1 MEYSI
6 QELARLSG
14 VTTRTLRWYDQ
25 IGLLKPGRVAENGYR
40 RYGLAQVD
48 RLQDILYYRALGV
61 ELAQIRACLDDPDFD
76 RLAALRGHLARLE
89 GERARLDGLIRSVT
103 DTIHA
108 EERNEIMQDE
118 QKFEVFKRQA
128 VECNEALY
136 GREVRE
142 KYGDAQM
149 DEANAAVMGLT
160 QEQYRTWT
168 GLGEE
173 IRAGLERAV
182 SEKLSPEGEEGRRIA
197 ALHRRREELEHKAD
211 EARSMVDQ
219 LQNLRGLNV
228 SLDELWGLDHARFR
242 YGYLPRET
250 YDGFR
255 EALNEEEDIFFVPT
269 TLGARRVYG
278 VYFTTKEAH
287 HKVDSLFNSLH
298 FVRIRLEDPPGG
310 TVDNATAELNA
321 QVEAAQ
327 AAVAQVGQELEELRR
342 QEREHILSSYSYL
355 RYHSEC
361 CGLRQYACRSK
372 GTFYLT
378 GWVPA
383 AAVPEIEKT
392 LARFPNLSCVADTAD
407 DVRHAKPPTKL
418 KTCFLGRVFQPFLE
432 MYGLPAYNEKD
443 PSLFM
448 ALTYCLFFGI
458 MFGDLGQGL
467 CLALIGL
474 VLARWKGMWLG
485 GIITCCG
492 LSGAL
497 FGCVYGSVFGFEDI
511 LPGFKIM
518 EETTFAGLGVVS
530 NVLLLLV
537 LSICLG
543 VFMLLLVMVI
553 NILNGIRQK
562 NYEKIL
568 FGPNGAAGIV
578 FYAGLLTAAVSTLA
592 FGVNLFTP
600 AYVLPVLILPLVL
613 MLLREPLSH
622 LLAKNPHW
630 REFSVGEVLGTG
642 FFELFETLLSYL
654 TNTLSFMRVG
664 AYAITHVGLMLV
676 VHMLAGLAGGV
687 GGPAGILILVLGNA
701 FVMGFEGL
709 LVGIQVLRLEFYELF
724 GRFYDDGGI
733 PFVPKKIDYAART
746 NG

>member
-1 MEYSI
+1 MSVVPMKLLTIAGPLERFDDVVRACVIDQEFHPENALQLMRSVKGLRPLELENPYSALLHRSVEVADEAGI
-6 QELARLSG
+6 PLAYAPFDPASPLEDFASYFDSLSG
-14 VTTRTLRWYDQ
+14 
-25 IGLLKPGRVAENGYR
+25 
-40 RYGLAQVD
+40 
-48 RLQDILYYRALGV
+48 
-61 ELAQIRACLDDPDFD
+61 
-76 RLAALRGHLARLE
+76 
-89 GERARLDGLIRSVT
+89 
-103 DTIHA
+103 
-108 EERNEIMQDE
+108 
-118 QKFEVFKRQA
+118 
-128 VECNEALY
+128 
-136 GREVRE
+136 
-142 KYGDAQM
+142 
-149 DEANAAVMGLT
+149 
-160 QEQYRTWT
+160 
-168 GLGEE
+168 
-173 IRAGLERAV
+173 
-182 SEKLSPEGEEGRRIA
+182 RIA

-228 SLDELWGLDHARFR
+228 SLDELWGLDHARF
-242 YGYLPRET
+242 
-250 YDGFR
+250 
-255 EALNEEEDIFFVPT
+255 
-269 TLGARRVYG
+269 
-278 VYFTTKEAH
+278 
-287 HKVDSLFNSLH
+287 
-298 FVRIRLEDPPGG
+298 
-310 TVDNATAELNA
+310 
-321 QVEAAQ
+321 
-327 AAVAQVGQELEELRR
+327 
-342 QEREHILSSYSYL
+342 
-355 RYHSEC
+355 
-361 CGLRQYACRSK
+361 
-372 GTFYLT
+372 
-378 GWVPA
+378 
-383 AAVPEIEKT
+383 
-392 LARFPNLSCVADTAD
+392 PNLSCVADTAD

-418 KTCFLGRVFQPFLE
+418 KNSFLGRVFQPFLE

-518 EETTFAGLGVVS
+518 EETTFAGLGMVS

-622 LLAKNPHW
+622 LLAKDPHW

>member
-1 MEYSI
+1 MSVVPMKLLTIAGPLERFDDVVRACVIDQEFHPENALQLMRSVKGLRPLELENPYSALLHRSVEVADEAGI
-6 QELARLSG
+6 PLAYAPFDPASPLEDFASYFDSLSG
-14 VTTRTLRWYDQ
+14 
-25 IGLLKPGRVAENGYR
+25 
-40 RYGLAQVD
+40 
-48 RLQDILYYRALGV
+48 
-61 ELAQIRACLDDPDFD
+61 
-76 RLAALRGHLARLE
+76 
-89 GERARLDGLIRSVT
+89 
-103 DTIHA
+103 
-108 EERNEIMQDE
+108 
-118 QKFEVFKRQA
+118 
-128 VECNEALY
+128 
-136 GREVRE
+136 
-142 KYGDAQM
+142 
-149 DEANAAVMGLT
+149 
-160 QEQYRTWT
+160 
-168 GLGEE
+168 
-173 IRAGLERAV
+173 
-182 SEKLSPEGEEGRRIA
+182 RIA

-383 AAVPEIEKT
+383 AAVPEIEET

-497 FGCVYGSVFGFEDI
+497 FGCVYGSVFGFEDS

>member
-1 MEYSI
+1 
-6 QELARLSG
+6 
-14 VTTRTLRWYDQ
+14 
-25 IGLLKPGRVAENGYR
+25 
-40 RYGLAQVD
+40 
-48 RLQDILYYRALGV
+48 
-61 ELAQIRACLDDPDFD
+61 
-76 RLAALRGHLARLE
+76 
-89 GERARLDGLIRSVT
+89 
-103 DTIHA
+103 
-108 EERNEIMQDE
+108 
-118 QKFEVFKRQA
+118 
-128 VECNEALY
+128 
-136 GREVRE
+136 
-142 KYGDAQM
+142 
-149 DEANAAVMGLT
+149 
-160 QEQYRTWT
+160 
-168 GLGEE
+168 
-173 IRAGLERAV
+173 
-182 SEKLSPEGEEGRRIA
+182 
-197 ALHRRREELEHKAD
+197 
-211 EARSMVDQ
+211 MVDQ

-383 AAVPEIEKT
+383 AAVPEIEET

-418 KTCFLGRVFQPFLE
+418 KNSFLGRVFQPFLE

-518 EETTFAGLGVVS
+518 EETTFAGLGMVS

-622 LLAKNPHW
+622 LLAKDPHW